1 MPSNYHPHTLSSVTS
16 TTLSCRLED
25 MTQMELEAEKTDLM
39 EELDDVVEELGGL
52 SRKEDRQ
59 EMAGLYQ
66 RLRNLKRITRKPSF
80 SR

>member
-1 MPSNYHPHTLSSVTS
+1 
-16 TTLSCRLED
+16 
-25 MTQMELEAEKTDLM
+25 MTQAELEAEKTDLM

-59 EMAGLYQ
+59 EMSGLYQ
-66 RLRNLKRITRKPSF
+66 RLRSLKRITRKPSF

>member
-1 MPSNYHPHTLSSVTS
+1 
-16 TTLSCRLED
+16 
-25 MTQMELEAEKTDLM
+25 MTQAELEAEKTDLM

-59 EMAGLYQ
+59 EMAGLYH
-66 RLRNLKRITRKPSF
+66 RLRSLKRITRKPSF

>member
-1 MPSNYHPHTLSSVTS
+1 
-16 TTLSCRLED
+16 
-25 MTQMELEAEKTDLM
+25 MELEAEKTDLM

>member
-25 MTQMELEAEKTDLM
+25 MSQMELEAEKTDLM

>member
-1 MPSNYHPHTLSSVTS
+1 
-16 TTLSCRLED
+16 